1 MSSDLK
7 KIVVKDLL
15 EVLDENRVGV
25 MPIEDGYKMRV
36 NVAEDGRDLT
46 VAIVDEDGFQA
57 GFVWGR
63 NEPEAILS
71 YWPRVKEEGF
81 KQTFGVVLTY
91 Y

>member
-25 MPIEDGYKMRV
+25 MPIEGGYKMRV
-36 NVAEDGRDLT
+36 NVAEDGRD
-46 VAIVDEDGFQA
+46 
-57 GFVWGR
+57 
-63 NEPEAILS
+63 
-71 YWPRVKEEGF
+71 PRVKEEGF